1 MNKLRFFIVFIFFVA
16 QSCEFNEKN
25 YFPSEGGLKW
35 LYSVNIKSSYTGK
48 SNIKRIMVTN
58 LSENNE
64 SNGKSFS
71 RLYSDGSYYSYA
83 IDDKKIIRT
92 SVILAFSDG
101 IDEPV
106 EKIIYP
112 DSDFIQ
118 KEWIVREQL
127 FLVKGFQPP
136 LLNVRPRSQFDMNY
150 KIKRRH
156 KKFKVNDLFFDD
168 CIEIEGKGNSNFI
181 GDTRSGPIDVKIENV
196 EILCNGIGLVRQIR
210 SENTNASA
218 FGNMT
223 LIKNLMS
230 FNK

>member
-1 MNKLRFFIVFIFFVA
+1 MNKLTLFIVFIFLAA

-25 YFPSEGGLKW
+25 YFPSEVGLKW

-48 SNIKRIMVTN
+48 SNMKRIMVTN
-58 LSENNE
+58 LNENNK
-64 SNGKSFS
+64 SNDKEFS

-83 IDDKKIIRT
+83 IDGKKIIRT

-106 EKIIYP
+106 EKTIYP
-112 DSDFIQ
+112 DSNFIQ

-136 LLNVRPRSQFDMNY
+136 LLNVRPRSQFDMKY
-150 KIKRRH
+150 RIMRRH
-156 KKFKVNDLFFDD
+156 KTFKVNDLVFDD

-181 GDTRSGPIDVKIENV
+181 GDTRSGPINVNIENI
-196 EILCNGIGLVRQIR
+196 EILCNGIGLVKQIR